1 LSAPPLLILFGSES
15 GNSEDLATIAEKQA
29 KSLGLTPSVKG
40 MDEVEI
46 GDLPNYQNIL
56 IYCSTWGEGEMP
68 DNAIDLWEA
77 ANGDSPPSMAGTNFA
92 VCALGDTSY
101 EFFCQSGKDWDGWLE
116 KQGATR
122 LLPRV
127 DCDVEYDDPAS
138 EFTTNALS
146 LIASAA
152 GEGAATPEEGP
163 SSEAEAPSED
173 AAEESPDET
182 QSGDLEGLL
191 SSGDRSLTL
200 LFGSQSGNSEA
211 LVAKISKDA
220 KSYGLVGE
228 VHDMDGFDFN
238 SLSAKKRVLIVCS
251 TWGEGEMP
259 DNAEDLWQFAIS
271 ESASR
276 LEGVHFAICALGDTS
291 YEFFCQSG
299 KDWDG
304 RFEDL
309 GATRIIDR
317 LDCDVDYD
325 APAAEWLL
333 DALPALAA
341 VDSTGNFHQEM
352 VESIRMYASGSSDG
366 ADGEDGF
373 SMPEVRSE
381 PIQASVSVFRYDP
394 ETFSTGS
401 DTWMC
406 SLPGHMSV
414 LEVLRAL
421 KASQD
426 GSLTFRDGSPDDS
439 NTAISINGR
448 LVLPGL
454 CRLDSVAPIREG
466 AVSLRIEPLPGF
478 EVIRDLAIDPWSL
491 ERKRESSDPW
501 MVAATREGANTPQG
515 VMGTMDPAIAD
526 SLHSIRDFG
535 SQNILHSS
543 SDAVPHANGYLG
555 PAVIASA
562 WSRRNDPRTSPSKAE
577 EIDTMLSS
585 PNGIKAETD
594 LASVNR
600 QTSVPRTVSQSL
612 LDAKN
617 SVLTGD
623 GFNGKHGKH
632 VWWYTWTVK
641 SSGMVNDT
649 VIYRQALGPFALL
662 GNLFSGVTARMVL
675 GFTRT
680 GGNMFNGMLGMVA
693 PPAGIGKMPKQLNS
707 SVDNHHEVVAIFN
720 EMDGRF

>member
-1 LSAPPLLILFGSES
+1 MLILFGSES
-15 GNSEDLATIAEKQA
+15 GNSEDLATIAEKKA

-40 MDEVEI
+40 MDEVEV
-46 GDLPNYQNIL
+46 GDLPSFQNIL
-56 IYCSTWGEGEMP
+56 IFCSTWGEGEMP

-77 ANGDSPPSMAGTNFA
+77 ANGDSAPSLSGCNFA

-101 EFFCQSGKDWDGWLE
+101 EFFCQSGKDWDGWFE

-122 LLPRV
+122 LLDRV
-127 DCDVEYDDPAS
+127 DCDVEYDDPAA
-138 EFTTNALS
+138 EFTTNALA
-146 LIASAA
+146 LIAASGTGGATSLEEEQPGEAA
-152 GEGAATPEEGP
+152 EKTADAPEETA
-163 SSEAEAPSED
+163 AEAD
-173 AAEESPDET
+173 
-182 QSGDLEGLL
+182 SGDLEGLL
-191 SSGDRSLTL
+191 SSGDRSLIL
-200 LFGSQSGNSEA
+200 LFGSQSGNSEGLA
-211 LVAKISKDA
+211 AKISKDA
-220 KSYGLVGE
+220 KSYGLEGE

-238 SLSAKKRVLIVCS
+238 SLSGKKRVLIVCS

-259 DNAEDLWQFAIS
+259 DNAEDLWQFSIS
-271 ESASR
+271 DSASR
-276 LEGVHFAICALGDTS
+276 LDGVYFGICALGDTS

-304 RFEDL
+304 QFEKL
-309 GATRIIDR
+309 GATRIIER

-325 APAAEWLL
+325 SPAAEWIL

-341 VDSTGNFHQEM
+341 VDSTGHFHEDM
-352 VESIRMYASGSSDG
+352 VDAIKMYASGASTG
-366 ADGEDGF
+366 AEGEDGF
-373 SMPEVRSE
+373 SMPEVKSE
-381 PIQASVSVFRYDP
+381 PVQASVTVFRYDP
-394 ETFSTGS
+394 ETSSTGT
-401 DTWMC
+401 DTWLC

-414 LEVLRAL
+414 MDVLRTL
-421 KASQD
+421 KTSQD
-426 GSLTFRDGSPDDS
+426 GTLTFRDGSPDDS
-439 NTAISINGR
+439 NTAVSINGR

-454 CRLDSVAPIREG
+454 CRLDSVAPMRDG
-466 AVSLRIEPLPGF
+466 AISLRIEPLPGF
-478 EVIRDLAIDPWSL
+478 EVIRDLAVDPWSL
-491 ERKRESSDPW
+491 ERKRESSKPW
-501 MVAATREGANTPQG
+501 MVAATREGAHTPQG
-515 VMGTMDPAIAD
+515 VMGTMDPAIATR
-526 SLHSIRDFG
+526 LHSMRDFC

-555 PAVIASA
+555 PAVIAST
-562 WSRRNDPRTSPSKAE
+562 WSRRSDPRTSPSKVE

-585 PNGIKAETD
+585 SNGIKAETD
-594 LASVNR
+594 LASINR
-600 QTSVPRTVSQSL
+600 QSSVPKAVSESL

-680 GGNMFNGMLGMVA
+680 GGNVFNGMLGMVA